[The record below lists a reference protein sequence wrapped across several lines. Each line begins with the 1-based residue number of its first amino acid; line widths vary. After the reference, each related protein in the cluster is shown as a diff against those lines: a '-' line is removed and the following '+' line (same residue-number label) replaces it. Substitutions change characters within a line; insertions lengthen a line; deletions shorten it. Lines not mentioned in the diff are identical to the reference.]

1 MSFQDFNNSKIDAAA
16 SYDPVV
22 MEASQASRVGSS
34 PAHWTALLLA
44 IAFFA
49 GGCNSAGTKTSK
61 DATKEQDP
69 QSLAFDGDLD
79 LDEPPVTKS
88 PLGSTDGS
96 RSGTAKVDPSDGS
109 GAKGSFSIPGSPGGA
124 GASSAD
130 RRGAGSAVDRA
141 RSAGATT
148 AGSGDTVV
156 GDDKGGRWGVLLLSF
171 TGEEHLESAKAACRQ
186 LRQRYPL
193 LKDSYVREKSNGS
206 VVLVGRF
213 TAVDDPAAKPL
224 ARQVQALQDG
234 DERPFARAFLT
245 RVEPAKRGSSGALEL
260 RRLREE
266 NPDVRELYSLE
277 VAVWS
282 DFGSG
287 EISLDEIRR
296 QAEAYTK
303 KLRAQG
309 YMAFYQHDDDKRMSM
324 VTVGAFGKDA
334 YDAKTMVYS
343 DEVEAIRKN
352 FSKLLVNGEEL
363 LRPVMRGSKE
373 VTPERPIL
381 ILVPN

>member
-1 MSFQDFNNSKIDAAA
+1 MDAFK
-16 SYDPVV
+16 
-22 MEASQASRVGSS
+22 ASRVNPPTIAGV
-34 PAHWTALLLA
+34 ALVVA
-44 IAFFA
+44 IAFSGA
-49 GGCNSAGTKTSK
+49 GCDSGGTKDRK
-61 DATKEQDP
+61 KATKEQNP
-69 QSLAFDGDLD
+69 ESLALDGDIDLD
-79 LDEPPVTKS
+79 LPPITKS
-88 PLGSTDGS
+88 S
-96 RSGTAKVDPSDGS
+96 SGVAASVGGGTGTMDPNQKS
-109 GAKGSFSIPGSPGGA
+109 GAKTSFAIPGSPGGGNNLA
-124 GASSAD
+124 AD
-130 RRGAGSAVDRA
+130 RRGTRSAAPAEGSAE
-141 RSAGATT
+141 STGTPGET
-148 AGSGDTVV
+148 LV

-186 LRQRYPL
+186 LRQRYPI

-213 TAVDDPAAKPL
+213 SAVDDPAAKPL
-224 ARQVQALQDG
+224 AKQVQALQDG

-260 RRLREE
+260 RRLRDE

-296 QAEAYTK
+296 QAEAHTK
-303 KLRAQG
+303 KLRSQG

-334 YDAKTMVYS
+334 YDTKTMVYS

-352 FSKLLVNGEEL
+352 FPKLLVNGEEL

>member
-1 MSFQDFNNSKIDAAA
+1 M
-16 SYDPVV
+16 V
-22 MEASQASRVGSS
+22 
-34 PAHWTALLLA
+34 WTALLVA
-44 IAFFA
+44 TAFFS
-49 GGCNSAGTKTSK
+49 GGCDSSGKK
-61 DATKEQDP
+61 DRKNASKEQDP
-69 QSLAFDGDLD
+69 ESLAFDGDLD
-79 LDEPPVTKS
+79 LDVPPVTKS
-88 PLGSTDGS
+88 PSGSGGGAG
-96 RSGTAKVDPSDGS
+96 SGTGQVDPSQRS
-109 GAKGSFSIPGSPGGA
+109 GAKGSFAIPGSPGGV
-124 GASSAD
+124 GKSVAD
-130 RRGAGSAVDRA
+130 RRGSGSEVDRE
-141 RSAGATT
+141 RSAGAT

-224 ARQVQALQDG
+224 AKQVQALQDG

-287 EISLDEIRR
+287 EISLEEIRR
-296 QAEAYTK
+296 QAEAYTR

-343 DEVEAIRKN
+343 DEVEVIRKN
-352 FSKLLVNGEEL
+352 FPKLLVNGEEL

>member
-1 MSFQDFNNSKIDAAA
+1 MVAAA
-16 SYDPVV
+16 SYDPVA
-22 MEASQASRVGSS
+22 MGTFKASRIGSS
-34 PAHWTALLLA
+34 TRAWVALVVA
-44 IAFFA
+44 IAFLE
-49 GGCNSAGTKTSK
+49 GGCASAGTKGKKKPTQ
-61 DATKEQDP
+61 EQDP

-79 LDEPPVTKS
+79 LDVPPVARS
-88 PLGSTDGS
+88 SAGAGGGADATDPNQ
-96 RSGTAKVDPSDGS
+96 KS
-109 GAKGSFSIPGSPGGA
+109 GAKGTFAIPGSPGGA
-124 GASSAD
+124 STSAAD
-130 RRGAGSAVDRA
+130 RRAGGAGAPTDS
-141 RSAGATT
+141 SAGST
-148 AGSGDTVV
+148 AVPGETLV

-206 VVLVGRF
+206 IVLVGQF

-224 ARQVQALQDG
+224 AKQVQALRDG

-245 RVEPAKRGSSGALEL
+245 RVEPAKRGSSSALEL

-324 VTVGAFGKDA
+324 VTVGAFGRDA

-352 FSKLLVNGEEL
+352 FPKLLVNGEEL

-373 VTPERPIL
+373 TTPERPIL

>member
-1 MSFQDFNNSKIDAAA
+1 MTQ
-16 SYDPVV
+16 
-22 MEASQASRVGSS
+22 
-34 PAHWTALLLA
+34 
-44 IAFFA
+44 
-49 GGCNSAGTKTSK
+49 
-61 DATKEQDP
+61 EQDP
-69 QSLAFDGDLD
+69 QSLAFDSDLD
-79 LDEPPVTKS
+79 LDAS
-88 PLGSTDGS
+88 PSLTS
-96 RSGTAKVDPSDGS
+96 SGGGAGAPQGGRGAVDPSQKS
-109 GAKGSFSIPGSPGGA
+109 GAKGSFAIPGSPNA
-124 GASSAD
+124 AAVSAAD
-130 RRGAGSAVDRA
+130 RRAAGTRSAVDKSAGSAAAAD
-141 RSAGATT
+141 ATLL
-148 AGSGDTVV
+148 GDAQ
-156 GDDKGGRWGVLLLSF
+156 GGRWGVLLLSF

-193 LKDSYVREKSNGS
+193 LKDSYVREKPNGS

-213 TAVDDPAAKPL
+213 HAVDDPAAKPL
-224 ARQVQALQDG
+224 AKQVQALQDG
-234 DERPFARAFLT
+234 DERPFARSFLT

-287 EISLDEIRR
+287 EISLEEIRR
-296 QAEAYTK
+296 QAESHTK

-309 YMAFYQHDDDKRMSM
+309 YLAFYQHDDDKRMSM

-352 FSKLLVNGEEL
+352 FPKLLVNGEEL

>member
-1 MSFQDFNNSKIDAAA
+1 MRT
-16 SYDPVV
+16 
-22 MEASQASRVGSS
+22 QATLRTGRRTIGWVALVG
-34 PAHWTALLLA
+34 A
-44 IAFFA
+44 IAFS
-49 GGCNSAGTKTSK
+49 GEGCASA
-61 DATKEQDP
+61 ATKDRKKVTSEQDP
-69 QSLAFDGDLD
+69 QSLSLDSDLD
-79 LDEPPVTKS
+79 LEVPPAAASSAGGRATTPGGATVGAE
-88 PLGSTDGS
+88 L
-96 RSGTAKVDPSDGS
+96 ADPNQKS
-109 GAKGSFSIPGSPGGA
+109 GAKGSFAIPGSPGG
-124 GASSAD
+124 SSGSGGD
-130 RRGAGSAVDRA
+130 RRGGRAAAAAPPAAQTAVPGE
-141 RSAGATT
+141 S
-148 AGSGDTVV
+148 VV
-156 GDDKGGRWGVLLLSF
+156 ADDKGGRWGVLLLSF
-171 TGEEHLESAKAACRQ
+171 TGDEHLESAKAACRQ

-193 LKDSYVREKSNGS
+193 LKGAYVREKSNGS

-213 TAVDDPAAKPL
+213 NAVDDPAAKPL
-224 ARQVQALQDG
+224 AKQVQSLVDG
-234 DERPFARAFLT
+234 EERPFARAFLT

-260 RRLREE
+260 RKLREE

-309 YMAFYQHDDDKRMSM
+309 YLAFYQHDDDKRMSM

-334 YDAKTMVYS
+334 YDSKTMVYS

-352 FSKLLVNGEEL
+352 FPKLLVNGEEL
-363 LRPVMRGSKE
+363 LRPVLRGSKE
-373 VTPERPIL
+373 TTPERPIL